1 MSQNRWSA
9 ILVGACV
16 VLFSTNMATIV
27 QAEPLRVTISTVA
40 ADVLTEERIR
50 VTSALINSGFTP
62 DIMVLPARRGLQ
74 MVASGDAALDM
85 LRIETAEPALQQLI
99 QLQPAV
105 GSFKA
110 NMLVATN
117 RKELCQ
123 TPKTDR
129 ASQSIAGV
137 IGVLTFE
144 QVLYPQFSRVEVSP
158 GIENALK
165 MVITKRADVSFWIPE
180 QLAGVDPAILEQ
192 IYVCPEQSLQLYVY
206 SYLNPDYEWA
216 RERIEKAYRDMFE

>member
-9 ILVGACV
+9 ILLSACV
-16 VLFSTNMATIV
+16 VLFSTNIATRV
-27 QAEPLRVTISTVA
+27 QAETLRVTITTVA
-40 ADVLTEERIR
+40 AEALTEERNR
-50 VTSALINSGFTP
+50 ATNALINAGFTP
-62 DIMVLPARRGLQ
+62 DILVLPARRGLQ
-74 MVASGDAALDM
+74 MVASGEAALDM
-85 LRIETAEPALQQLI
+85 LRIETSEPALQQLI

-110 NMLVATN
+110 NMLVAAN

-144 QVLYPQFSRVEVSP
+144 QVLYPQYGRVEISP

-180 QLAGVDPAILEQ
+180 QLAGVDPDIMKQ
-192 IYVCPEQSLQLYVY
+192 IYICPEQSLQLYVY